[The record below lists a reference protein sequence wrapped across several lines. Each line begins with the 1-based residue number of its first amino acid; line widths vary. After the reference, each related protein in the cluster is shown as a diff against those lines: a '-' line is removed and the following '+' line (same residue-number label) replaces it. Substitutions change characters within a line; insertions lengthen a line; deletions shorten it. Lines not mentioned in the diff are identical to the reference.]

1 MAVMAAYIVP
11 HPPLIVPTVGGGQE
25 RSIKKTVEA
34 YKSVATEIGETNPET
49 ILLITP
55 HSIMY
60 QDYIHISPGK
70 KASGN
75 FNKFGDRETSI
86 AVNYD
91 AEFVSLLEEKASKE
105 AIPAGTLGERDK
117 KLDHGALVPL
127 FFLNQYLSDF
137 QVVRIS
143 VSGLSLIEHYQFGK
157 CIKATAEKLNRKVVV
172 IASGDLSHRLK
183 EDGPYNFAPEG
194 PDFDDQVTQAMAT
207 GDFLS
212 MMSFNEE
219 FSEAA
224 GECGLRGFVVMAGT
238 LDGMTVKPKLL
249 SYEGPFGVGYAVAS
263 FHPITGDDARRID
276 ILYEEKKK
284 SELERI
290 RKEED
295 IYVNLARLSL
305 ESYVRG
311 RKYIGLPPGL
321 PAEITNKKAG
331 VFVSLKKNGRLRGCI
346 GTISPVEGSIAHE
359 IIRNAVSA
367 GTGDPRFDPVI
378 SSELEELVYSVDV
391 LGDPEPIETAD
402 QLDVIRYGVIVSSGS
417 KRGLLLPN
425 LEGVSTPEQQ
435 VEIALRKAEISQ
447 DDEYSMARF
456 EVVRHK

>member
-1 MAVMAAYIVP
+1 MAVLAAYIVP

-25 RSIKKTVEA
+25 RTIKKTVEA
-34 YKSVATEIGETNPET
+34 YKSVAAEIGEMNPET
-49 ILLITP
+49 VLLITP

-60 QDYIHISPGK
+60 QDYIHISPGRE
-70 KASGN
+70 ASGN
-75 FNKFGDRETSI
+75 FSRFGDRATSI

-127 FFLNQYLSDF
+127 YFLNQYLNDF

-143 VSGLSLIEHYQFGK
+143 VSGLSLIEHYRFGK
-157 CIKATAEKLNRKVVV
+157 CIKEVAENLNRRVVV

-183 EDGPYNFAPEG
+183 EEGPYSFAPEG
-194 PDFDDQVTQAMAT
+194 PDFDDQVTKAMAV

-212 MMSFNEE
+212 MMNFKEE

-224 GECGLRGFVVMAGT
+224 GECGLRGFVIMAGT

-276 ILYEEKKK
+276 ILYEEKAK
-284 SELERI
+284 SELDRT

-295 IYVNLARLSL
+295 IYASLARLSL

-311 RKYIGLPPGL
+311 RKYIDLPPGL
-321 PAEITNKKAG
+321 PAEITDKKAG
-331 VFVSLKKNGRLRGCI
+331 VFVSLKKDGRLRGCI
-346 GTISPVEGSIAHE
+346 GTISPVEGSIAQE

-367 GTGDPRFDPVI
+367 GTGDPRFDPI
-378 SSELEELVYSVDV
+378 IPSELEEIVYSVDV
-391 LGDPEPIETAD
+391 LGDPEPIESVD
-402 QLDVIRYGVIVSSGS
+402 QLDVIRYGVIVSRGR

-425 LEGVSTPEQQ
+425 LEGVSRPEQQ
-435 VEIALRKAEISQ
+435 VEIALRKAGISPA
-447 DDEYSMARF
+447 DEYSMERF